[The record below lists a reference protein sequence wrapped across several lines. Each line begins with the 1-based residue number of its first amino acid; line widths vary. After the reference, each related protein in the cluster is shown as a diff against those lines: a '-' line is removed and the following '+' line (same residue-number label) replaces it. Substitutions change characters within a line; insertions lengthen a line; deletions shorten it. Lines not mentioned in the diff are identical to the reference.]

1 MFVVANLNFLG
12 LLINS
17 YVGTSS
23 ALVVALGLAGH
34 GEAERNVRCQSTR
47 TRRQWACKR
56 HHDDSLPS
64 HKVRGTPSQ
73 GWDTVTIR
81 LGVHGLTRTR
91 NRGPGCG
98 GNAVFHR
105 RVDASVTVFTG
116 DRVSFANW
124 NGHAVVRRRR
134 LSVPWLLAATG
145 SVEVG
150 ERASAV
156 SDMAATLAT
165 PADAAKMDLVTVL
178 HFNADNMSHK
188 IGTWLLYACHSGSAA
203 RLADSEIEHVQ
214 CQHQP
219 NLHTSHP
226 QSPQ

>member
-34 GEAERNVRCQSTR
+34 GEAERNVRCQSAR
-47 TRRQWACKR
+47 RRQACKR
-56 HHDDSLPS
+56 HHDDSLPG

-81 LGVHGLTRTR
+81 LGVHGLTR
-91 NRGPGCG
+91 NRGCG
-98 GNAVFHR
+98 GNVVFHR
-105 RVDASVTVFTG
+105 RVAGRDVTVFTG

-188 IGTWLLYACHSGSAA
+188 IGMWLLHVVPVPAPVGQFASQIDSG
-203 RLADSEIEHVQ
+203 RKHCQ
-214 CQHQP
+214 CFQ
-219 NLHTSHP
+219 SH
-226 QSPQ
+226 